1 MWYNFNK
8 GVVSTMKLDDI
19 RKCVEK
25 DISID
30 DTQLDIESLKT
41 PQLHNKYLNMLHDE
55 RFELKKMKFDHA
67 KLIRL
72 KWEYYTGKMPEE
84 TLRELDWEPFQLKV
98 LKQDMDKYL
107 ESDDDLIL
115 IQHKLTY
122 QQEKVSYLES
132 IVKTISQRNWEI
144 RNAIEWRK
152 FINGV

>member
-1 MWYNFNK
+1 
-8 GVVSTMKLDDI
+8 
-19 RKCVEK
+19 
-25 DISID
+25 
-30 DTQLDIESLKT
+30 
-41 PQLHNKYLNMLHDE
+41 
-55 RFELKKMKFDHA
+55 MKFDHS

-84 TLRELDWEPFQLKV
+84 SLKELNWQPFQLKV
-98 LKQDMDKYL
+98 LKQDIDKYL

-132 IVKTISQRNWEI
+132 IVKSISQRNWEI